1 MVKIII
7 QYNVPVEKQEVY
19 LQSTMEKIKPF
30 WESHGCLS
38 YEVWQRS
45 DDEKGFIKEMVF
57 QDGASMKKTLS
68 LKESEPIKAL
78 FFQFATDVV
87 RMTCERKV

>member
-1 MVKIII
+1 MFKIIF
-7 QYNVPVEKQEVY
+7 QYNVSVEKQEAY
-19 LQSTMEKIKPF
+19 LQSTTEKIKPF

-45 DDEKGFIKEMVF
+45 DDERSFIKEMKF
-57 QDGASMKKTLS
+57 QDGASMKKALS
-68 LKESEPIKAL
+68 LNESEPIKAL
-78 FFQFATDVV
+78 FFQFATDVE